1 MSTIKLEKVT
11 KSFGK
16 VLAINDINMIVNNGE
31 FMVLLGPS
39 GCGKT
44 TTLLTIAGI
53 YKPTSGNIYFDEQI
67 VNNLPSKYRKIGM
80 VFQNY
85 ALYPH
90 MTIFENIA
98 FPLRAM
104 KIPNK
109 DIDKKVRAIAFNLGI
124 DTLLDRKPSQISGG
138 QQQRVAIARAL
149 IKEPSI
155 LLFDE
160 PLSNLD
166 ANLRVS
172 TRAEIKRLQ
181 STLKITTVY
190 VTHDQ
195 SEAMVLGDK
204 IAIFNNGYIVQL
216 GTPNEVY
223 NHPQN
228 IFVAGFLGNPP
239 MNLIYE
245 IEIYSDNGQLYITKD
260 KKNLLKIKVPN
271 NLQEIKRDKV
281 VFGFRPEDC
290 KISAEEESG
299 IKGEVYVIEK
309 LGRENLVTVKISDT
323 FVKLFSD
330 KTNIKENQIVTLS
343 IDLSK
348 IHLFDQQTGESIL

>member
-16 VLAINDINMIVNNGE
+16 VLAMNDINMIVNNGE

-44 TTLLTIAGI
+44 TTLLTLAGI

-299 IKGEVYVIEK
+299 ITGEVYVIEK

>member
-16 VLAINDINMIVNNGE
+16 VLAMNDINMIVNNGE
-31 FMVLLGPS
+31 FVVLLGPS

-44 TTLLTIAGI
+44 TTLLTLAGI

-98 FPLRAM
+98 FPLGAM

-109 DIDKKVRAIAFNLGI
+109 NIDKKVRSVASNLGI
-124 DTLLDRKPSQISGG
+124 EPLLDRKPSQISGG

-181 STLKITTVY
+181 ASLKITTVY

-204 IAIFNNGYIVQL
+204 VAIFNNGSIVQF

-223 NHPQN
+223 NCPQN
-228 IFVAGFLGNPP
+228 IFVAGFLGSPP

-245 IEIYSDNGQLYITKD
+245 IEIYADNGQLYITKD
-260 KKNLLKIKVPN
+260 KKTILRIKMPN
-271 NLQEIKRDKV
+271 NLQDIKRDKL

-290 KISAEEESG
+290 KISPEEEGG
-299 IKGEVYVIEK
+299 ITGEIYVIEK
-309 LGRENLVTVKISDT
+309 LGRENLITVKILDT
-323 FVKLFSD
+323 FVKLFAD
-330 KTNIKENQIVTLS
+330 KTNFKENQIVSLKV
-343 IDLSK
+343 DLDK

>member
-16 VLAINDINMIVNNGE
+16 VLAMNDINMIVNNGE

-53 YKPTSGNIYFDEQI
+53 YKLTSGNIYFDEQI

-181 STLKITTVY
+181 ASLKITTVY

-290 KISAEEESG
+290 KISAEEENG